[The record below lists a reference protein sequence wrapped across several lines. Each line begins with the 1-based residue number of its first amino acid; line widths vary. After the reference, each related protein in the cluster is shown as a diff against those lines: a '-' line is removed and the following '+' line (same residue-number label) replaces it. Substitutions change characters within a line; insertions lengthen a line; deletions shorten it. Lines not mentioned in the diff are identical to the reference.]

1 MKRVMLTCLGLA
13 GLATAMSLAVWN
25 KVPDPMPIHWNADGR
40 ADGFGSKP
48 LGLLTCPAL
57 IVGLPLLLAA
67 CFRLDP
73 RRAHIARSA
82 GALGAIVIG
91 VGVFALLVHALTL
104 RAALRG
110 DMRLDHRM
118 LVMLLGGLFVLIGL
132 VLPKLRS
139 NWVAGIRTPWTL
151 SSERVWHLTHRVA
164 GWTFTLA
171 GIAVA
176 LLAWVIHG
184 GVALFVTIMTALAVA
199 TLAPVVYSYVCYSRE
214 RGGGE
219 SSPHAE

>member
-1 MKRVMLTCLGLA
+1 MKRVLLTCLGLVIA
-13 GLATAMSLAVWN
+13 AMAMSLAVWN

-40 ADGFGSKP
+40 ADGFGSKR
-48 LGLLTCPAL
+48 LGLLLCPAL
-57 IVGLPLLLAA
+57 IVGMPLLLAA

-73 RRAHIARSA
+73 RRAHITRSA

-91 VGVFALLVHALTL
+91 LGVFALLVHALTL

-110 DMRLDHRM
+110 DMRLDYRL
-118 LVMLLGGLFVLIGL
+118 LVTLLGGLFVLIGL

-151 SSERVWHLTHRVA
+151 SSERVWHLTHRLA

-171 GIAVA
+171 GLTLT
-176 LLAWVIHG
+176 LLAWVIDG
-184 GVALFVTIMTALAVA
+184 GIQLFVAIMASLAVA
-199 TLAPVVYSYVCYSRE
+199 ALVPVVYSYVCYSRE
-214 RGGGE
+214 RGGEG
-219 SSPHAE
+219 SPQAE